1 MEKLLKFLGAS
12 VVMVVS
18 FVLNGYAVQ
27 NLWQWFVVPIF
38 ALPLLGFLQAVGLTM
53 TTRYMCSRRTCCI
66 EPDDVAEK
74 RMTYSILFPLTA
86 LAVGWVIKSFM

>member
-12 VVMVVS
+12 AVVAIS
-18 FVLNGYAVQ
+18 FFLSGYAVQ
-27 NLWQWFVVPIF
+27 QLWQWFVVPIF

-53 TTRYMCSRRTCCI
+53 TARYMCSRHTICI
-66 EPDDVAEK
+66 EPDDVAQK